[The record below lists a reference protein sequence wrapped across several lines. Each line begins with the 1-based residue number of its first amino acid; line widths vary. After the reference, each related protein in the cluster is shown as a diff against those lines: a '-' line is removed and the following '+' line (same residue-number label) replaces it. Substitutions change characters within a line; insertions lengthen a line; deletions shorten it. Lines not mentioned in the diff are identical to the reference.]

1 MKYMVMPAPG
11 RILALDVGLRR
22 IGRAISDPLGV
33 TAQGLPTLL
42 RQNMALDLAALCA
55 DARNYDI
62 SLWLLGLP
70 LLPSGERGTQ
80 VARVEELGARLQ
92 QASSRP
98 VEFWDERFTSVMAEQ
113 VLREAGLS
121 RHKRRQA
128 NDKLAAVL
136 ILQSY
141 LERARSAL

>member
-92 QASSRP
+92 QASRRP

-141 LERARSAL
+141 LERARGAL

>member
-1 MKYMVMPAPG
+1 MPATG

-22 IGRAISDPLGV
+22 IGRAVSDPLGV
-33 TAQGLPTLL
+33 TAQGLPTLV
-42 RQNMALDLAALCA
+42 RQNLALDLAALCA
-55 DARNYDI
+55 DARHYDI

-80 VARVEELGARLQ
+80 VSRIEELGNRLQ
-92 QASSRP
+92 QASQRP
-98 VEFWDERFTSVMAEQ
+98 VEYWDERFTSVMAEQ

-121 RHKRRQA
+121 RQKRRQA

-141 LERARSAL
+141 LERGRSAL